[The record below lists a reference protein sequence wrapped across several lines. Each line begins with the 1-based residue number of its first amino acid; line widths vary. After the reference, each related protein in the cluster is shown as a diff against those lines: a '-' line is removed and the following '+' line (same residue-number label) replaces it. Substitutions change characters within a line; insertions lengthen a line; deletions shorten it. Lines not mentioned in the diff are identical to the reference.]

1 MKINIKIPKS
11 KIIIKANNLNEAK
24 KEFYYNYLNKYTYSF
39 SSEYGNHYMSF
50 DHKTHIVYNVE
61 VYKRGKHKE
70 NKRYEFQIYSVK
82 ESLFDFVKI
91 NQENRYFKIIAK

>member
-1 MKINIKIPKS
+1 M
-11 KIIIKANNLNEAK
+11 
-24 KEFYYNYLNKYTYSF
+24 NKYIYSF

-70 NKRYEFQIYSVK
+70 NKRYEFYVYSLPK
-82 ESLFDFVKI
+82 EMFEFV
-91 NQENRYFKIIAK
+91 NVTQEKRTFKIEYKNLWKDQ